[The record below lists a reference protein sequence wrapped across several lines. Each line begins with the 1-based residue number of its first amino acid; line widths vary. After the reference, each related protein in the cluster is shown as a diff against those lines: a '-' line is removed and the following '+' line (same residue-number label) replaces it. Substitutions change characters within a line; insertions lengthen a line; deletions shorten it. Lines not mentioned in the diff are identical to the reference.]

1 MTNTLQLVLCWHM
14 HQPDYRHFADGEFA
28 LPWTYL
34 HAVKDYSDMA
44 AHLEEHRDAR
54 AVVNFVPVLLEQLD
68 DYAAQF
74 ASGQLKDPL
83 LRLLAKPDLT
93 RLSASDREFIFAS
106 CFRNHHPT
114 MIEPFAP
121 YKRLHT
127 LYLDLREHDADAL
140 GYLSE
145 QYLADLLVWYHL
157 SWTGESV
164 RRSSPQ
170 IAVLMAKGSN
180 FSADDRRQ
188 LFNVYGTVISGL
200 IDRYQKLAET
210 GRVEISTTPNTHPI
224 VPLLLDF
231 QAAREAEPG
240 AELPVT
246 RSYPGGEK
254 RAEFHIASALADYQ
268 QRFGYAA
275 AGMWPAEGGVSSE
288 TLTRIAAHGCAW
300 SASGEGVLMNSL
312 RHYRPGIEIDRQRDL
327 YRPYRVG
334 SDGQTINCFFRDD
347 RLSDLIGF
355 EYAKWHGEDAVRHL
369 IGELERIRNALTP
382 GQNGV
387 VSIIMDGENAW
398 ECYPYNGYYFLD
410 SLYRNLADHPFIN
423 MTTFAELVKSLPS
436 EAYGELPGVV
446 AGSWVY
452 GTFSTWIGSP
462 DKNRAW
468 DLLCA
473 AKQSFDLAI
482 ASGRLGAEQQN
493 RAYKQLADCESSD
506 WFWWFGDYNSPE
518 SVASFDALYRENLA
532 HLYRLLA
539 LPVPH
544 ALAQPLSVGG
554 GQPALGGTM
563 RRAS

>member
-1 MTNTLQLVLCWHM
+1 MTNSLKLVLCWHM
-14 HQPDYRHFADGEFA
+14 HQPDYRHFSDGEFA

-34 HAVKDYSDMA
+34 HALKDYSDMV
-44 AHLEEHRDAR
+44 AHLEEHPDAR

-68 DYAAQF
+68 SYAEQF
-74 ASGQLKDPL
+74 SNGELRDPL
-83 LRLLAKPDLT
+83 LRLLAKADFSQLNEGE
-93 RLSASDREFIFAS
+93 RELIFNT

-127 LYLDLREHDADAL
+127 LYLQLREQDVTAL
-140 GYLSE
+140 GYLSA
-145 QYLADLLVWYHL
+145 QYLADLITWYHL

-170 IAVLMAKGSN
+170 IAVLMAKGAN
-180 FSADDRRQ
+180 FTAADRRQ
-188 LFNVYGTVISGL
+188 LFNVYGSVIGTLIERYRRLAASGR
-200 IDRYQKLAET
+200 I
-210 GRVEISTTPNTHPI
+210 EISTTPNTHPI
-224 VPLLLDF
+224 VPLLIDF
-231 QAAREAEPG
+231 EVAREAEP
-240 AELPVT
+240 AVELPVT
-246 RSYPGGEK
+246 RSYPGGDK
-254 RAEFHIASALADYQ
+254 RAEYHIASALADYQ
-268 QRFGYAA
+268 QRFGDMPS
-275 AGMWPAEGGVSSE
+275 GVWPAEGGVSTQ
-288 TLTRIAAHGCAW
+288 TLARLAAHGCHW
-300 SASGEGVLMNSL
+300 TASGEGVLMNSL
-312 RHYRPGIEIDRQRDL
+312 RRFRPSPEIERDRDL

-334 SDGQTINCFFRDD
+334 TGEHTISCFFRDD

-369 IGELERIRNALTP
+369 IGELERIRAALP
-382 GQNGV
+382 PEQPGV

-398 ECYPYNGYYFLD
+398 ESYPYNGYYFLD

-423 MTTFAELVKSLPS
+423 MTTFAELLEALP
-436 EAYGELPGVV
+436 EHAYGELPGVV

-482 ASGRLGAEQQN
+482 ASGRLGPEQQS
-493 RAYKQLADCESSD
+493 RAFKQLSDCESSD

-532 HLYRLLA
+532 QLYRLLG
-539 LPVPH
+539 LPVPQG
-544 ALAQPLSVGG
+544 LSQPISVGG